1 MVQLICPNQW
11 DGIGAI
17 EFVNQLA
24 NAVHAE
30 ELCVDFRSVDFVK
43 PFGTLIIANGL
54 RRFVGER
61 KANGLKTSAQLP
73 KGDLGAC
80 SYLRHIGFFEYIGVT
95 SGNRPG
101 DAKGSK
107 TYVPIRVVTLSDLQM
122 ASGGRAFQLGAEKLS
137 DQLADV
143 VYPRITEQIMM
154 QYCLREIIR
163 NVFEHGEIDSCTVF
177 AQRYSSGW
185 AEVAIIDEGIGIHT
199 SLSRSIPLTT
209 VDDALRMAI
218 MPGISR
224 VTKPQGTGEWENSGF
239 GLYVLSELGND
250 LGEFMLASNGRYQ
263 CLSARPSGVTFG
275 DLAVPGTAVK
285 LLVDLEAADYFP
297 NRLRQIVA
305 TGEQHHL
312 KQHGTVKSASK
323 RSKSTKTS

>member
-1 MVQLICPNQW
+1 MVQLTCPNQW
-11 DGIGAI
+11 DGTDAI
-17 EFVNQLA
+17 EFVNELA

-30 ELCVDFRSVDFVK
+30 ELCVDFRTVEFAK

-54 RRFVGER
+54 RRLVAER
-61 KANGLKTSAQLP
+61 KTNKLQTSAQLP
-73 KGDLGAC
+73 KGDQGAC
-80 SYLRHIGFFEYIGVT
+80 SYLRHVGFFEYIGVS

-101 DAKGSK
+101 DAKGGK
-107 TYVPIRVVTLSDLQM
+107 TYVPIRVVTSSELQK
-122 ASGGRAFQLGAEKLS
+122 ASGGRALQMGVERLS

-163 NVFEHGEIDSCTVF
+163 NVFEHGEIDSCTVL
-177 AQRYSSGW
+177 AQRYGNGW
-185 AEVAIIDEGIGIHT
+185 AEVAIIDGGIGIHT
-199 SLSRSIPLTT
+199 SLSRAMPLTT

-218 MPGISR
+218 MPGVSR
-224 VTKPQGTGEWENSGF
+224 VTQPQGAGEWENSGF
-239 GLYVLSELGND
+239 GLYVLSELGRD
-250 LGEFMLASNGRYQ
+250 LGEFTLASNGRFH
-263 CLSARPSGVTFG
+263 CLSARPTGAIFG

-285 LLVDLEAADYFP
+285 LLVNLEAADYFP

-312 KQHGTVKSASK
+312 RQNGTVKSASK
-323 RSKSTKTS
+323 RSKSTKAS